1 MQQHELVCKQD
12 FVLRQ
17 PSDLDALENYLRR
30 QLFCQ
35 ENVPC
40 SVLLTESYKKFRVSC
55 CRVMASFAN
64 CANFANFSNTVHGGN
79 DAGADPSTHGFAVPD
94 AVFHGSV
101 FLDASWKLELCGNRV
116 SVLKLESKTFDPLL
130 PDLHPSHAPQDA
142 AEAGG
147 GLGILGRKRSASG
160 ETRDVYG
167 RGVDDMV

>member
-17 PSDLDALENYLRR
+17 ISDLDALENYLRR

-55 CRVMASFAN
+55 CRVI
-64 CANFANFSNTVHGGN
+64 ANFANSSGEN
-79 DAGADPSTHGFAVPD
+79 DAGADPSTHGFAVTD

-101 FLDASWKLELCGNRV
+101 FLDVSWKLELCGNRV

-130 PDLHPSHAPQDA
+130 PASHDA
-142 AEAGG
+142 AETGG
-147 GLGILGRKRSASG
+147 GLGGFGILGRKRSASG
-160 ETRDVYG
+160 EMRGVYG
-167 RGVDDMV
+167 GGVDDMV